1 MLRLILQA
9 ICACGYLIG
18 FLYHITDFL
27 KLPVPMVGLAWM
39 MLESCLPPIVPRI
52 VSFWV
57 VYAFLVYQLVSFH
70 DYNACLLEECSTS
83 AVYSYITLICTLI
96 FWFTTSDK
104 SSEYELKAKPKLKDP
119 KIEIKDPKVE
129 AVVEREI
136 FPALK
141 IRVQAARKNHMP
153 IRLNM
158 GDSLQP
164 KWV

>member
-1 MLRLILQA
+1 MLRLIIQA
-9 ICACGYLIG
+9 ICACGYLTG
-18 FLYHITDFL
+18 FLYHITDFI
-27 KLPVPMVGLAWM
+27 KLPVPMVGLAWI
-39 MLESCLPPIVPRI
+39 MLESCLPPIVPPI
-52 VSFWV
+52 FSFWV
-57 VYAFLVYQLVSFH
+57 TYAFLVFQLVSFH
-70 DYNACLLEECSTS
+70 DYNVCLLEECSTS

-104 SSEYELKAKPKLKDP
+104 PSKYELKAEPKIEPKIDP
-119 KIEIKDPKVE
+119 KIEPKVE

-141 IRVQAARKNHMP
+141 IRVQAAKRNHLP

-158 GDSLQP
+158 GESVQP

>member
-1 MLRLILQA
+1 
-9 ICACGYLIG
+9 
-18 FLYHITDFL
+18 
-27 KLPVPMVGLAWM
+27 MVALAWIL
-39 MLESCLPPIVPRI
+39 LESCLPPIVPRI
-52 VSFWV
+52 VPFWV
-57 VYAFLVYQLVSFH
+57 NYAFLVYQLVSFH

-83 AVYSYITLICTLI
+83 AVYSHITLICTLI

-104 SSEYELKAKPKLKDP
+104 STEYTPKE
-119 KIEIKDPKVE
+119 KIETKPEIQPKVE

-141 IRVQAARKNHMP
+141 IRVQAAKKNLP

-158 GDSLQP
+158 GESIQP